1 MSEESQPNQ
10 RIIITS
16 TKSILVSLL
25 LTFFLG
31 PIGMLYSTLWGALFM
46 IAVSVVVWLITLG
59 FGLFLVWPICMIWG
73 ALAAALYNKK
83 LFAQLEK

>member
-46 IAVSVVVWLITLG
+46 IAISVVVWLITLG